1 MELKN
6 APKMAKNVKKDLL
19 CTQIGESLADQLERT
34 CACVAGVAGN
44 EQKSCL
50 ACVIQIH
57 QAARSNSDVSEGSS
71 SSSTNSEQT
80 VAGPYSCIDTHFPYT
95 TGHPGLVDSEV
106 SPPARPIQYT
116 ARGRKR
122 RAKLTVPIFDDPESL
137 QIVEQLARQYGH
149 VSHMGILDRSYIFFL
164 NKARTAAL
172 AYKIQN
178 QVAIVSG
185 QPLCPREMF
194 TEVLD
199 EFNRF
204 RKSFG
209 WSVVF
214 MVADDDFAG
223 YACRRRWTTMKFGVE
238 RVINPTDNDLL
249 MERTGKRLITQ
260 NRQLL
265 SQNKGGTTLG
275 IYIPSRQE
283 DPALE
288 KDLQDLYDTWR
299 TQRNETNTTLQP
311 FITVYNLFDFANLM
325 IFIYSRSPDGAING
339 LAALRWMGA
348 KQGYHLDP
356 CIAAPG
362 APKGISDLLAFSAM
376 SLLKQLNVS
385 YLSLGYEPLQ
395 TLGEVNG
402 IALPFERIA
411 RAVYNH
417 SVQHLPVGGKKAYH
431 DKFRPD
437 PDLES
442 GLYMVFPFG
451 VPGPRQVVAIAHM
464 ANIRIRKL
472 AAIQRKSVMQSH

>member
-1 MELKN
+1 MELKTTPN
-6 APKMAKNVKKDLL
+6 MAKNVKKNLL
-19 CTQIGESLADQLERT
+19 CTQIGESLAEQLERT
-34 CACVAGVAGN
+34 CACVAGVAG
-44 EQKSCL
+44 ECQKSRL
-50 ACVIQIH
+50 ACVIHIH

-71 SSSTNSEQT
+71 SSNNSEQT
-80 VAGPYSCIDTHFPYT
+80 VAWSYPCIDTHFPST
-95 TGHPGLVDSEV
+95 TCRPGLVDSEFP
-106 SPPARPIQYT
+106 PPAHLIQYT
-116 ARGRKR
+116 PRGRKPR
-122 RAKLTVPIFDDPESL
+122 SKLTVPIFDDPDSL
-137 QIVEQLARQYGH
+137 NIVGQLARQYGH

-172 AYKIQN
+172 AYKVQN

-185 QPLCPREMF
+185 QPLCPPEMF

-214 MVADDDFAG
+214 MGADDDFAG

-238 RVINPTDNDLL
+238 RVINATDNDLL

-265 SQNKGGTTLG
+265 SPSKGGITLG
-275 IYIPSRQE
+275 IYVPSQQE
-283 DPALE
+283 DPGLE
-288 KDLQDLYDTWR
+288 KDLQDLYDAWR

-311 FITVYNLFDFANLM
+311 FITVYNLFDFASLM
-325 IFIYSRSPDGAING
+325 VFIYSRRPDGRLNG

-348 KQGYHLDP
+348 QQGYHLDP

-362 APKGISDLLAFSAM
+362 APKGISDLLAFAAM

>member
-1 MELKN
+1 MT
-6 APKMAKNVKKDLL
+6 KNVKKDLL
-19 CTQIGESLADQLERT
+19 CTRIGESLADQVWQRRKLERT
-34 CACVAGVAGN
+34 CACVTGVAGN
-44 EQKSCL
+44 GQKNCL
-50 ACVIQIH
+50 VCVMHIH
-57 QAARSNSDVSEGSS
+57 QTTRSNSDVSEGSS
-71 SSSTNSEQT
+71 SNNSEQT
-80 VAGPYSCIDTHFPYT
+80 VTRSYPCIDTHFPHT
-95 TGHPGLVDSEV
+95 ACRPGLINSVA
-106 SPPARPIQYT
+106 SPTTHLIQYT
-116 ARGRKR
+116 ARGRKKR
-122 RAKLTVPIFDDPESL
+122 VKPTVPMFDDPESL
-137 QIVEQLARQYGH
+137 QIVEQLASHYGH

-185 QPLCPREMF
+185 QPLCAPEMF

-199 EFNRF
+199 EFNEF

-209 WSVVF
+209 WRVVF
-214 MVADDDFAG
+214 MGADDHFAA
-223 YACRRRWTTMKFGVE
+223 YACRRHWTTMKFGIE
-238 RVINPTDNDLL
+238 RVINPTKNDLL

-265 SQNKGGTTLG
+265 SPTKGGITLG
-275 IYIPSRQE
+275 IYVPSQQE

-288 KDLQDLYDTWR
+288 KDLQGLYDTWR
-299 TQRNETNTTLQP
+299 TQRNETGTTLQP
-311 FITVYNLFDFANLM
+311 FITVYNLLDFANLM
-325 IFIYSRSPDGAING
+325 IFIYSRGPDGHING

-362 APKGISDLLAFSAM
+362 APKGISDLLAFAAM

-385 YLSLGYEPLQ
+385 YLSLGYEPLPA
-395 TLGEVNG
+395 LGEVNG

-417 SVQHLPVGGKKAYH
+417 SVPHLPLGGKKAYH

-437 PDLES
+437 PGLES

-451 VPGPRQVVAIAHM
+451 LPGPRQAVALAHM

-472 AAIQRKSVMQSH
+472 AAIQRKSVMQRH